1 MKNDSK
7 DTVKQPVHLSCMP
20 LETSVFEEPTP
31 LGGENEN
38 DVLPQ
43 ETVLMVDQTDADTR
57 IDVFLAQN
65 TALTRASVHKRIAAG
80 DVKCNGEIVQDKN
93 FRLHPTDCV
102 QLIIPPPQPLHAQAQ
117 NIPLQIVYEDDDL
130 LVVNKPRG
138 MVVHPAAGN
147 EDGTLVNALLYH
159 CAGRLSSINGVIR
172 PGIVHRIDKDTSG
185 LLLVAKNDMA
195 HLDLAAQLKAH
206 TCARVYQALA
216 TGNIKDDTGTIDR
229 PIARHPTDRKKMA
242 VCLPGRGRNAIT
254 HYYVRQRLEHCTYVE
269 CYLET
274 GRTHQIRVH
283 LASIGKP
290 LVGDCLYGQSG
301 DTFQRRWQQILH
313 GQWLHAR
320 CIGFIHPRS
329 KTWMQFEVPLPLEL
343 ETALHTLGGKEVSAD
358 WSMRQQFISAAD
370 LTHTQA

>member
-7 DTVKQPVHLSCMP
+7 DTEKQPEHGSCMP

-80 DVKCNGEIVQDKN
+80 DVKCNGEIIQDKN

-195 HLDLAAQLKAH
+195 PILSAALRQAEHIRSVCTWHQLANRLSETAYMVK
-206 TCARVYQALA
+206 RVIRFNDV
-216 TGNIKDDTGTIDR
+216 GSR
-229 PIARHPTDRKKMA
+229 SCTDNGCMHA
-242 VCLPGRGRNAIT
+242 VSVLSIRAAKPGCNLRCLC
-254 HYYVRQRLEHCTYVE
+254 RLSLRRHCTHWGARR
-269 CYLET
+269 YLP
-274 GRTHQIRVH
+274 
-283 LASIGKP
+283 IGP
-290 LVGDCLYGQSG
+290 CGNNLY
-301 DTFQRRWQQILH
+301 
-313 GQWLHAR
+313 
-320 CIGFIHPRS
+320 PR
-329 KTWMQFEVPLPLEL
+329 L
-343 ETALHTLGGKEVSAD
+343 
-358 WSMRQQFISAAD
+358 I
-370 LTHTQA
+370 